1 MHAFHKAL
9 IVICDVIFCPHSKR
23 FRHAGM
29 CTVQPPSLYTAIS
42 LFRGVF
48 IHICLRFAH
57 CGIVAR
63 FRDSLHLNRGST
75 VSIHLLPQT
84 D

>member
-9 IVICDVIFCPHSKR
+9 IASVMSSFAHTARDSDTRACARYSRRVYI
-23 FRHAGM
+23 
-29 CTVQPPSLYTAIS
+29 QPLVS
-42 LFRGVF
+42 
-48 IHICLRFAH
+48 LRFAH

-75 VSIHLLPQT
+75 VSIHLLPQI